1 MLRFARDVVYC
12 SINDLDESITE
23 KILEENGLFLKG
35 DIVYIKAGTKF
46 EVPNEQMFGAP
57 AIIIN
62 GELVLSFTT
71 DTPIEVYID

>member
-12 SINDLDESITE
+12 NINDLDESITE
-23 KILEENGLFLKG
+23 KELEENGLFLKG

-46 EVPNEQMFGAP
+46 KVPNEHMSGAP
-57 AIIIN
+57 AIILN
-62 GELVLSFTT
+62 DDLVLSFTT

>member
-1 MLRFARDVVYC
+1 MLKFARNVVYC

-23 KILEENGLFLKG
+23 KVLEENGLFLKG